1 MRTRFPPV
9 AACLGNYACAKV
21 VTRGWKCRWPVDRRR
36 VNYREKLRRA
46 EKLLSIPS
54 EANYRF
60 RCSRSIRARYAEQW
74 LSCFYFSRDEKQRA
88 SWKIEA
94 SISFLFSGE
103 TDTSRLLQGCK
114 MYYMVGVL
122 KVQMCVLSFRFVI
135 ANRTSDTND
144 NPNIEIMTYQ
154 LRLWSYTISCKVVF
168 HLNWPLY
175 A

>member
-60 RCSRSIRARYAEQW
+60 RCSRSVPDTP
-74 LSCFYFSRDEKQRA
+74 SNDCRA
-88 SWKIEA
+88 S
-94 SISFLFSGE
+94 
-103 TDTSRLLQGCK
+103 TSRGTKNNEQVGKLKLRFRFFFREKLILQGCYRVAK
-114 MYYMVGVL
+114 CIIWLV
-122 KVQMCVLSFRFVI
+122 S
-135 ANRTSDTND
+135 
-144 NPNIEIMTYQ
+144 
-154 LRLWSYTISCKVVF
+154 
-168 HLNWPLY
+168 
-175 A
+175 